1 MPEGQ
6 IKWYVRYNTQLA
18 QLLTEEGTPISDSSV
33 HNWIYGKKP
42 CPMRVVRAIARVLD
56 LSEQEKMDLAYAFSY
71 LQDVKAA

>member
-33 HNWIYGKKP
+33 PNWIYGKKP
-42 CPMRVVRAIARVLD
+42 CPMRVVCAIARVLN